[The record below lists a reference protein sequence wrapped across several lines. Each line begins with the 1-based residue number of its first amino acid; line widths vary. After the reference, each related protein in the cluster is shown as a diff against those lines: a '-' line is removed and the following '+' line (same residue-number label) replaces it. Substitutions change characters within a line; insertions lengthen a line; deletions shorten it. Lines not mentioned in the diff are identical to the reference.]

1 VRAVVLVGGE
11 GTRLRPLT
19 ETVPKPLLPVV
30 NRPFLHR
37 VLDHLA
43 DHGVHEVV
51 LSSPYLEA
59 TFAGFVEERHGDPK
73 ITWIT
78 ESHPLGTGGAIVNA
92 LPHLGPDPF
101 FVLNGDILTDLDL
114 TALLE
119 FHRSHAAAATIT
131 LTHVDDARPYGL
143 VATEPDG
150 RVLEFRE
157 KPTELV
163 PGDVNAGT
171 YVLDPSALGGWPAGD
186 TISIEREI
194 YPALIASGRPVF
206 GFLSDAYWMDLGTP
220 EKYLRAHV
228 DVLEGRIHGIEAS
241 APCVADGAEVDAAA
255 HLGPMVVVGPGATVA
270 ASARVEESV
279 LHAGSAVGPGAQVE
293 GSILGPGS
301 VVGAGAT
308 LRGCVLGQGSRVPDG
323 MHAEE
328 ERVGSNAV
336 ATGVRSPDNP
346 PAAGRES

>member
-59 TFAGFVEERHGDPK
+59 TFHEFIEERHADPA

-92 LPHLGPDPF
+92 LPHLGTDTF

-119 FHRSHAAAATIT
+119 FHRAHDAAATIT
-131 LTHVDDARPYGL
+131 LTHVEDARPYGL
-143 VATEPDG
+143 VATDADG

-171 YVLDPSALGGWPAGD
+171 YVLDPSALEGWPAGD
-186 TISIEREI
+186 MISIEREI
-194 YPALIASGRPVF
+194 YPSLIGGGRPVF
-206 GFLSDAYWMDLGTP
+206 GFLSDSYWMDLGTP

-228 DVLEGRIHGIEAS
+228 DVLQGRIRGIEAP
-241 APCVADGAEVDAAA
+241 APCLADDAVVDDGAE
-255 HLGPMVVVGPGATVA
+255 LGPMVVVGPGARVGA
-270 ASARVEESV
+270 GARLEESI
-279 LHAGSAVGPGAQVE
+279 LHAGAVVGAGAVVE
-293 GSILGPGS
+293 GSILGPGAA
-301 VVGAGAT
+301 VGEGAF
-308 LRGCVLGQGSRVPDG
+308 LDGCVLGQDARVPGG
-323 MHAEE
+323 MRTSG
-328 ERVGSNAV
+328 ERVDAGAT
-336 ATGVRSPDNP
+336 ATGSA
-346 PAAGRES
+346 PAGA